1 MFLSYNGIII
11 DQFKLMF
18 KDGEIIDFLVEKGE
32 VVLKDLIN
40 IDEGLRRLGEV
51 VLVFDDLLILNCNII
66 FYNILFDENV
76 VCYLVIGSVYVF
88 NI

>member
-1 MFLSYNGIII
+1 
-11 DQFKLMF
+11 MF
-18 KDGEIIDFLVEKGE
+18 KDGEIIDFLVGKGE

-76 VCYLVIGSVYVF
+76 VCYLVIGFVYVF